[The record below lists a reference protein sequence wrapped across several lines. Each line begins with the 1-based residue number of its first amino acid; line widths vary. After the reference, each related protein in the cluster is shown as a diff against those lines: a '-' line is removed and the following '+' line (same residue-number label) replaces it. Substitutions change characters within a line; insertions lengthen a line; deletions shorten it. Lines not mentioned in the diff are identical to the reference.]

1 MHPRL
6 HVCTSVRSHRCVH
19 GDVVCACTPVC
30 LRLPTAVSAEPGA
43 CQQVPGGAVQGVPW
57 GDGSRSHPI
66 PAHGAAPSGSPRP
79 QGSPLGGA
87 VGPQTGARIG
97 TQTALGGLCCW
108 GWHSSRHGAGDDGT
122 RGPWGAPGGY
132 GPMGWPW
139 PCEPT
144 NPEQRGLSG
153 GQVPEPHGTPQ
164 HPQHSVPVPSPSPCL
179 ARSSQHSLQGPAGTL
194 SFPHPTL
201 LQLLPYGSPY
211 EPYTEISP
219 GLSRCSP
226 LPAAVPGRSVP
237 RGCISHL
244 SRNCCRDSTFTAR
257 RPPLPCEELTA
268 RDDSSLD
275 FNEPHVISLHICA
288 RPAVTTRGNPPGAAA
303 GSTQRWGHGHNRGR
317 VAHWGMGT
325 HGHAGDV
332 AAPGMGM
339 YGCAGDT
346 VLALGMRMG
355 TRGCAG
361 DTATP
366 RTGATR

>member
-1 MHPRL
+1 
-6 HVCTSVRSHRCVH
+6 
-19 GDVVCACTPVC
+19 
-30 LRLPTAVSAEPGA
+30 
-43 CQQVPGGAVQGVPW
+43 
-57 GDGSRSHPI
+57 
-66 PAHGAAPSGSPRP
+66 
-79 QGSPLGGA
+79 
-87 VGPQTGARIG
+87 
-97 TQTALGGLCCW
+97 
-108 GWHSSRHGAGDDGT
+108 
-122 RGPWGAPGGY
+122 
-132 GPMGWPW
+132 MGWPW

-179 ARSSQHSLQGPAGTL
+179 AQSSQHSLQGPAGTL